1 MSQCTQHYYKWK
13 PQQPTWDIT
22 TVHSTN
28 DNIKSWLYYR
38 TSWISAKSNTPYIT
52 SSFMSAVFSQSTST
66 TEHDT
71 SERVECT
78 VCEVKLIHCD
88 TNYPILQ
95 EIHTIS
101 NE

>member
-1 MSQCTQHYYKWK
+1 
-13 PQQPTWDIT
+13 
-22 TVHSTN
+22 
-28 DNIKSWLYYR
+28 
-38 TSWISAKSNTPYIT
+38 
-52 SSFMSAVFSQSTST
+52 MSAAFSQSTST

-78 VCEVKLIHCD
+78 LCEVKLIHCD
-88 TNYPILQ
+88 INYLILQ